1 MGKLHPVSLC
11 GKTHLP
17 LFDSLFTF
25 AAVLTGPQGDAQLT
39 LGLLLPALTRPCP
52 MASLEDAPP

>member
-1 MGKLHPVSLC
+1 MSLC

-25 AAVLTGPQGDAQLT
+25 AAVLTGPQGDAQLA
-39 LGLLLPALTRPCP
+39 LGLLLPALTRPCQ
-52 MASLEDAPP
+52 MVSLEDPLPKGSF